1 MTVTS
6 PNPAISAEPA
16 EPAEPGKR
24 ATAAA
29 TPASVWAAADV
40 VAMRRALEIACLGV
54 GSVEP
59 NPPVGAVVVTAE
71 GRMAGEGWHE
81 RFGGP
86 HAEIGALQAAGA
98 AARGGTLYVTL
109 EPCCHHG
116 KTPPCTDAILAA
128 GIARVVAAAGDP
140 FPAVGGGGFA
150 ALKAAGLRVET
161 GLLEAEACRLT
172 APFRT
177 LVTAGRPWVIA
188 KWAMSLDGRAAAPP
202 GADRWISSA
211 ESREIVHE
219 LRGRIDAIA
228 VGIGTVLADDPLLTA
243 RPATPPARQPLR
255 VVLDSRARLP
265 LESRL
270 VRSAR
275 DVPVLVAVG
284 PEAPADRCGRLA
296 AAGCEVWQTAAAD
309 PAGRLAAVLR
319 ELGARRHTNLL
330 VEGGPGVFRTLFAAG
345 LADEIWA
352 FVAPTVLGGAH
363 PGGADPHDVPVIPHA
378 PPFDM
383 EHVQHVGGDF
393 FIRGLVRRG

>member
-6 PNPAISAEPA
+6 PNPAVPA
-16 EPAEPGKR
+16 E
-24 ATAAA
+24 TAAA
-29 TPASVWAAADV
+29 VGRPWAAADV
-40 VAMRRALEIACLGV
+40 VAMRRALELAARGV

-59 NPPVGAVVVTAE
+59 NPPVGAVVTTAE
-71 GRMAGEGWHE
+71 GRVAGEGWHE

-86 HAEIGALQAAGA
+86 HAEVGALLAAGA

-128 GIARVVAAAGDP
+128 GIVRVVAAAGDP

-150 ALKAAGLRVET
+150 ALRAAGLRVET
-161 GLLEAEACRLT
+161 GLLEAEAYRLT

-202 GADRWISSA
+202 GADRWISSP

-228 VGIGTVLADDPLLTA
+228 VGIGTVFADDPLLTA

-284 PEAPADRCGRLA
+284 PDAPADRCGKLA
-296 AAGCEVWQTAAAD
+296 AVGCEVWQTAAAD
-309 PAGRLAAVLR
+309 PAGRLGAVLQ
-319 ELGARRHTNLL
+319 ELGTRRHTHLL
-330 VEGGPGVFRTLFAAG
+330 VEGGPGVFRTLFATG
-345 LADEIWA
+345 MADEIWA
-352 FVAPTVLGGAH
+352 FVAPTVFGRVG
-363 PGGADPHDVPVIPHA
+363 PGGADVGNAGSLALPVIPHA
-378 PPFDM
+378 PPFDIEQV
-383 EHVQHVGGDF
+383 EHIGGDLF
-393 FIRGLVRRG
+393 LRGLVRRR